1 MNILE
6 AVKEWIGKLTEVGF
20 LLVGIGIVLQLL
32 FGDRVGFITG
42 DVVANLVDVIRSVGE
57 NGVIGLI
64 ALAVIVWIFHRRR
77 LA

>member
-6 AVKEWIGKLTEVGF
+6 AVKEWIGKLTEVGL
-20 LLVGIGIVLQLL
+20 LLVGIGIVLQIL
-32 FGDRVGFITG
+32 FGDGVDFITG
-42 DVVANLVDVIRSVGE
+42 DVIANLVNVVRSVGE
-57 NGVIGLI
+57 NGVFGLI

>member
-6 AVKEWIGKLTEVGF
+6 AVKEWVGKLTEVGL
-20 LLVGIGIVLQLL
+20 LLVGIGIVLQIL
-32 FGDRVGFITG
+32 FGAGVDFITG
-42 DVVANLVDVIRSVGE
+42 DVIANLVNVIRSIGE
-57 NGVIGLI
+57 NGVFGLI

>member
-6 AVKEWIGKLTEVGF
+6 TVKEWIGKLTEVGL
-20 LLVGIGIVLQLL
+20 LLVGIGIVLQIL
-32 FGDRVGFITG
+32 FGGGVEFITG
-42 DVVANLVDVIRSVGE
+42 DVIANLVNVIRSVGQ
-57 NGVIGLI
+57 NGVFGLI

>member
-6 AVKEWIGKLTEVGF
+6 TVKEWIGRLTEVGL
-20 LLVGIGIVLQLL
+20 LLVGIGIVLQIL
-32 FGDRVGFITG
+32 FGDGINFITG
-42 DVVANLVDVIRSVGE
+42 DVIANLVTVIRSVGE
-57 NGVIGLI
+57 NGVFGLI